1 MKTFLAAIIFVGL
14 AVILLGVNIF
24 FFRRPFPDGEIS
36 TNPEMQ
42 KRGIKCAK
50 QEEMEMLAAVVPEMM
65 ERRERYLVFSDDYLN
80 FVGEYPESHYRKELD
95 GLYRRV
101 QGVLGTDA
109 PDAQDQTAE

>member
-36 TNPEMQ
+36 SNPEMQ

-50 QEEMEMLAAVVPEMM
+50 QEEMEMLAA
-65 ERRERYLVFSDDYLN
+65 RRKGKGTCSGN
-80 FVGEYPESHYRKELD
+80 ESEACATCALRK
-95 GLYRRV
+95 
-101 QGVLGTDA
+101 
-109 PDAQDQTAE
+109 